1 MGLILIFLIVE
12 GVAALFSNYNFGGFT
27 KRAILTIASGIESDK
42 YGNINIL
49 LLGVGGLNHEGGTL
63 TDTIMLAGI
72 NPSKEKVTLLSIPRD
87 LYVTTQYG
95 GMRINSVYENVQA
108 KEGNANGLDTL
119 KEKIEEITNL
129 KIPYYIKINF
139 QGFEEVVDALGG
151 IPMYIEETINDP
163 YYPKDGTLGYS
174 PFYISQGSH
183 VLDGKTALKYVRSR
197 KTTSDYDRAE
207 RQQKLL
213 FAIKEKALS
222 SNVLTSPSKLK
233 DLYASFQNNVETNM
247 SLREILALADKG
259 TFVKKEQVAKYV
271 LHDDFTKQGGFLYP
285 PMRESY
291 GGAFVLLPGGD
302 NFDHLHRFIKYI
314 FGYSEILSEGTKI
327 QILNGTNKNM
337 LAGTTK
343 MLLKKYGIEVSKFG
357 NAMSKTIPTTTYYF
371 KSKEEPR
378 IISLLQDMIPGKIS
392 SEIPLEYLKE
402 PYTSNTEIILELGA
416 DFLPLYEK
424 LDVFS
429 SIVIY
434 YGKPTEATSEESVSN
449 EAVPAPAK
457 TPAIK
462 PPEAKTT
469 APKQ

>member
-1 MGLILIFLIVE
+1 MGLVLIFLIVE
-12 GVAALFSNYNFGGFT
+12 GIAALFSNYNFGGFT
-27 KRAILTIASGIESDK
+27 KKAILTIASGIESDK
-42 YGNINIL
+42 YGNINVL

-63 TDTIMLAGI
+63 TDTIMLAGV

-87 LYVTTQYG
+87 FYVDTKYG
-95 GMRINSVYENVQA
+95 GMRINSVYENIQA
-108 KEGNANGLDTL
+108 REGSANGLNTL
-119 KEKIEEITNL
+119 KEKVEEITDL
-129 KIPYYIKINF
+129 EIPYYVKIDF
-139 QGFEEVVDALGG
+139 KGLEEVVDALGG
-151 IPMYIEETINDP
+151 VPVYIEETINDP

-174 PFYISQGSH
+174 PFYISKGAH
-183 VLDGKTALKYVRSR
+183 ILDGETALKYVRSR

-213 FAIKEKALS
+213 FAIKEKALV
-222 SNVLTSPSKLK
+222 SNILTSPSKLK

-259 TFVKKEQVAKYV
+259 ASIKKEQFAKYV

-291 GGAFVLLPGGD
+291 GGAFVLLPAGD
-302 NFDHLHRFIKYI
+302 NCDHLHRFIKYI
-314 FGYSEILSEGTKI
+314 FGYSEILNEETKI

-343 MLLKKYGIEVSKFG
+343 MIFKKYGIEVSKFG
-357 NAMSKTIPTTTYYF
+357 NAVSKTIPTTTYYY

-378 IISLLQDMIPGKIS
+378 LISLLQNMIPGKVS

-402 PYTSNTEIILELGA
+402 PYTSNAEIILELGA

-429 SIVIY
+429 GIVVY
-434 YGKPTEATSEESVSN
+434 YGKPSEATSEESVSN
-449 EAVPAPAK
+449 EALPAPAK
-457 TPAIK
+457 TP
-462 PPEAKTT
+462 TT
-469 APKQ
+469 KQ